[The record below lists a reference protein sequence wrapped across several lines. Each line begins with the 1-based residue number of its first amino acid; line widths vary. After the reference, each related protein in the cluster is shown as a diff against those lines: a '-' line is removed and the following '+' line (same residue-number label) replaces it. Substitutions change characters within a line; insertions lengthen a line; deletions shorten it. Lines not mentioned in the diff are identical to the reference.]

1 VSTRELPWPCP
12 NVIPGMAPLA
22 AILARTEET
31 AVAVTGIRAYPA
43 GFGFTLDLRLRG
55 IVPRDMRLHWPLPDV
70 VSDSMR
76 LLPAEAIL
84 RLTVE
89 FADGRSVS
97 NFDRPTIGSGEP
109 DPDRPMMS
117 NAPGTSWGADEWY
130 RDAWCLALEYRVRPL
145 PPPGPL
151 TFVCEWPGRGIPGS
165 RVEADGAA
173 IRRAAD
179 AAVTLWLDDPYCSHD

>member
-1 VSTRELPWPCP
+1 VSPRELPWPCP

-31 AVAVTGIRAYPA
+31 AVAVTGIRAYPS

-55 IVPRDMRLHWPLPDV
+55 GVPRDMRMHWPLAGMFDHP
-70 VSDSMR
+70 R
-76 LLPAEAIL
+76 GLPADTLL
-84 RLTVE
+84 RLTIE

-97 NFDRPTIGSGEP
+97 NADPRTARPGEP
-109 DPDRPMMS
+109 DPDRPMLS
-117 NAPGTSWGADEWY
+117 DAPGTSWGADEWY
-130 RDAWCLALEYRVRPL
+130 PDAWGLAMQYRVRPL

-151 TFVCEWPGRGIPGS
+151 AFTCTWPARGIPAS
-165 RVEADGAA
+165 RLEVDGAA

-179 AAVTLWLDDPYCSHD
+179 AAVTLWPDDPYCSHD

>member
-1 VSTRELPWPCP
+1 LSPRELPWPCP

-31 AVAVTGIRAYPA
+31 VVAVTGIRAYPS

-55 IVPRDMRLHWPLPDV
+55 SVPREMRMHWPLAGMFDHP
-70 VSDSMR
+70 R
-76 LLPAEAIL
+76 WLPADTLL

-97 NFDRPTIGSGEP
+97 NSDPRTAGPGEP
-109 DPDRPMMS
+109 DPDRPMLS
-117 NAPGTSWGADEWY
+117 DGPGTSWGADEWY
-130 RDAWCLALEYRVRPL
+130 RDAWCLAVEHRVRPL

-151 TFVCEWPGRGIPGS
+151 AFVCEWPGRGIPSS
-165 RVEADGAA
+165 RVEVDGAA
-173 IRRAAD
+173 IRQAAD
-179 AAVTLWLDDPYCSHD
+179 VAVTLWLDDPFCSHD